1 MTQTQGDRRASRRA
15 ARGQSLVELSLVAPL
30 LVVML
35 LGAAQVGSLAFGYVS
50 IDTSAREGARA
61 GVLAPNCSLKSGM
74 ITGCTSSG
82 TVWYVPGNTSHQCT
96 AADSTS
102 GVTGNPACV
111 AAVNSSGTLNKNVFL
126 NNPCANAS
134 QGCVTLT
141 VIAPNQLQSL
151 EISPPKE
158 RLEGSSC
165 NNSGATISG
174 QVTGMPGGSTATVTD
189 STGDSGPTDSSGNYS
204 ICAKANGQN
213 NTQVLTAQ
221 VGAVGCGGYSG
232 SIGPIPVS
240 GGNTYPN
247 QDIPVTAYPCPTP
260 TPVPTPTPL
269 PTATPTPGPTPIPGA
284 TPFPFVAPTPGCSP
298 ETASDTYYLQVTVS
312 YPSPIFVPFVGAVFQ
327 SQPGLRLIST
337 TVTEAIEPC
346 TLTLGA

>member
-1 MTQTQGDRRASRRA
+1 MARTQGNRGVARRVV
-15 ARGQSLVELSLVAPL
+15 RGQSLVELALVAPL

-35 LGAAQVGSLAFGYVS
+35 LAAAQVGSLAFGYVS
-50 IDTSAREGARA
+50 IDSAAREGARA
-61 GVLAPNCSLKSGM
+61 GVLAPNCTLKTGM
-74 ITGCTSSG
+74 TTGCTTSG
-82 TVWYVPGNTSHQCT
+82 TQWYIPGNTTHQCT

-111 AAVNSSGTLNKNVFL
+111 AAVNSSGTLNKSAFL
-126 NNPCANAS
+126 SNPCADPT
-134 QGCVTLT
+134 QGCVTIT
-141 VIAPNQLQSL
+141 VIAPNQLQRL
-151 EISPPKE
+151 EINHPTI

-174 QVTGMPGGSTATVTD
+174 TVTGMPANSTATVTD
-189 STGDSGPTDSSGNYS
+189 STGDSGPTDGSGNYS
-204 ICAKANGQN
+204 ICAAANGQN
-213 NTQVLTAQ
+213 NTQTLTAQ
-221 VGAVGCGGYSG
+221 VGPVGCGGYSG

-247 QDIPVTAYPCPTP
+247 EDIPVTAYPCPTTTP
-260 TPVPTPTPL
+260 TPVPTPTD
-269 PTATPTPGPTPIPGA
+269 TPGPTGLPGS
-284 TPFPFVAPTPGCSP
+284 TPFPFVAPTPGCGP

-312 YPSPIFVPFVGAVFQ
+312 YPSPIFVPFIGAVFQ

-346 TLTLGA
+346 TLTQGA